1 MAQIVELKDVE
12 VVGGRLLV
20 KQDGGKYD
28 AAVER
33 GRVFSQTTTPL
44 GLAIPIYTA
53 TAPLGNVIWN
63 PSNSGVI
70 VKLLKYNFG
79 RVSGTTAFA
88 AFGVMVRKKVGADV
102 ATGSEITAF
111 AETVPENGLIGGGQ
125 VSKVVSSNA
134 GTVTVSA
141 GVAAEY
147 VHQIGTMLPEIDATA
162 SRSRV
167 DEYDFD
173 GLVQA
178 GPGTLLWIAGTKAS
192 VALFSQTLM
201 WEEVPIAA

>member
-1 MAQIVELKDVE
+1 MGQIVELKDVE
-12 VVGGRLLV
+12 VVDGRLLV

-28 AAVER
+28 AAVAR

-53 TAPLGNVIWN
+53 TAPLGNAIWN
-63 PSNSGVI
+63 PGGSGVM

-79 RVSGTTAFA
+79 RVSGTTAFST
-88 AFGVMVRKKVGADV
+88 FGVMVRKDV
-102 ATGSEITAF
+102 PSALATGAEITAF
-111 AETVPENGLIGGGQ
+111 ATTVPENGILGGGQ
-125 VSKVVSSNA
+125 VSKVKSSNA
-134 GTVTVSA
+134 GTITITA
-141 GVAAEY
+141 GIAAEF

-201 WEEVPIAA
+201 WEEVPV